1 MSAALAESSP
11 TPFPTPGGCFLQS
24 SRNIPELLPPHR
36 QSGKLQKKI
45 RNNLSLIIATGSN
58 LGDRL
63 KHLERA
69 ASALSECFQLLAESR
84 VYLSKAVGYLDQPD
98 FFNQVLEFQLPEQ
111 WTPEQ
116 VMQKLLELEKEQ
128 GRVRDIPRGPRT
140 IDLDLLFWA
149 DAKLDLPQLKIPH
162 PRLFE
167 RSFVVRPLRELP
179 YFRHLQNKYHFAESF
194 SVEAFP
200 L

>member
-1 MSAALAESSP
+1 MVAESSP
-11 TPFPTPGGCFLQS
+11 TPFPTPGGCFPPS
-24 SRNIPELLPPHR
+24 SRNTPELLPFHR
-36 QSGKLQKKI
+36 QSSRKPRKRN

-69 ASALSECFQLLAESR
+69 ICALSEHFQLLAKSR
-84 VYLSKAVGYLDQPD
+84 VYRSKAVDYGDQPD
-98 FFNQVLEFQLPEQ
+98 FFNQILEFQLPLQ

-116 VMQKLLELEKEQ
+116 VMEQLLELEKEQ
-128 GRVRDIPRGPRT
+128 GRTREIARGPRT

-149 DAKLDLPQLKIPH
+149 DAEIDLPQLKVPH

-179 YFRHLQNKYHFAESF
+179 YYQYLQNKYHFAESF
-194 SVEAFP
+194 AVEAFP

>member
-1 MSAALAESSP
+1 M
-11 TPFPTPGGCFLQS
+11 
-24 SRNIPELLPPHR
+24 
-36 QSGKLQKKI
+36 
-45 RNNLSLIIATGSN
+45 SLIIATGSN

-63 KHLERA
+63 KNLERA
-69 ASALSECFQLLAESR
+69 VSALSECFQLTAKSR
-84 VYLSKAVGYLDQPD
+84 IYQSKAAGHLEQPD
-98 FFNQVLEFQLPEQ
+98 FLNQVLEFQLPTQ
-111 WTPEQ
+111 RTPEQ
-116 VMQKLLELEKEQ
+116 VMEQLLELEKEQ
-128 GRVRDIPRGPRT
+128 GRTRQISQGPRT

-179 YFRHLQNKYHFAESF
+179 YYQHLQGKYCFAESF
-194 SVEAFP
+194 SIEASP